1 MTNQKIAFGQQREK
15 FSHLGWFLPI
25 LLSAHQYGETFGE
38 SVAVPFN
45 RAPSP
50 VETNNDIAGIVR
62 TLQPDYKVILIP
74 NVCGPKRGLE
84 TVANPDDREVIQ
96 HIAAKV
102 SLETGQYIRW

>member
-1 MTNQKIAFGQQREK
+1 M
-15 FSHLGWFLPI
+15 
-25 LLSAHQYGETFGE
+25 LSTHRYGEPFSG
-38 SVAVPFN
+38 SAAVLFN

-62 TLQPDYKVILIP
+62 TLQLDYKVILIP

-84 TVANPDDREVIQ
+84 TVANPNDREAIQ
-96 HIAAKV
+96 HIVAKV